1 MREYQIFDFM
11 DSSWRQKEELDMLDK
26 KMFLI
31 SLLIA
36 MFVVL
41 VVGTFTKFVFP
52 DWASEN
58 RMIIAITVGGIL
70 GFIYPLVVR
79 YMGNR

>member
-1 MREYQIFDFM
+1 
-11 DSSWRQKEELDMLDK
+11 MLDK
-26 KMFLI
+26 KILLA
-31 SLLIA
+31 SLLIGT
-36 MFVVL
+36 
-41 VVGTFTKFVFP
+41 VVGVVVGILSTSVFP
-52 DWASEN
+52 EWASEN

>member
-1 MREYQIFDFM
+1 M
-11 DSSWRQKEELDMLDK
+11 DSSWRHKEELDMLDK